1 MVRDSRTR
9 LKISSD
15 IGLVYKRVLLDQFSL
30 DSGPKNYFLL
40 LRNNFLVS
48 AEQRD
53 RIRRRQR
60 VEMEKQMK
68 EIADQAGASKDQFDE
83 AMKLAKTVLEKKD
96 DSNVESAVA
105 AVAAANQNAENQG
118 EEGSSGQADQIEEEL
133 D

>member
-1 MVRDSRTR
+1 
-9 LKISSD
+9 
-15 IGLVYKRVLLDQFSL
+15 
-30 DSGPKNYFLL
+30 
-40 LRNNFLVS
+40 
-48 AEQRD
+48 
-53 RIRRRQR
+53 
-60 VEMEKQMK
+60 MEKQMK

-105 AVAAANQNAENQG
+105 AANQNAENQG

>member
-1 MVRDSRTR
+1 MEITIFGS
-9 LKISSD
+9 I
-15 IGLVYKRVLLDQFSL
+15 
-30 DSGPKNYFLL
+30 FLL
-40 LRNNFLVS
+40 VRNNFLVS

-105 AVAAANQNAENQG
+105 AVAAANQSAENQG

>member
-1 MVRDSRTR
+1 MDGVVRSNGKIFGPIFKKI
-9 LKISSD
+9 LKSQRFLARNCNLGSEI
-15 IGLVYKRVLLDQFSL
+15 I
-30 DSGPKNYFLL
+30 YF
-40 LRNNFLVS
+40 FLVS

-105 AVAAANQNAENQG
+105 AVAAANQNAEQ
-118 EEGSSGQADQIEEEL
+118 EGSSGQADQIEEEL

>member
-1 MVRDSRTR
+1 MVRS
-9 LKISSD
+9 KPS
-15 IGLVYKRVLLDQFSL
+15 LV
-30 DSGPKNYFLL
+30 GPFFTGTKYF
-40 LRNNFLVS
+40 FLVS

-105 AVAAANQNAENQG
+105 AVAAANQNAEQ
-118 EEGSSGQADQIEEEL
+118 EGSSGQADQIEEEL

>member
-1 MVRDSRTR
+1 
-9 LKISSD
+9 
-15 IGLVYKRVLLDQFSL
+15 
-30 DSGPKNYFLL
+30 
-40 LRNNFLVS
+40 
-48 AEQRD
+48 
-53 RIRRRQR
+53 
-60 VEMEKQMK
+60 MEKQMK